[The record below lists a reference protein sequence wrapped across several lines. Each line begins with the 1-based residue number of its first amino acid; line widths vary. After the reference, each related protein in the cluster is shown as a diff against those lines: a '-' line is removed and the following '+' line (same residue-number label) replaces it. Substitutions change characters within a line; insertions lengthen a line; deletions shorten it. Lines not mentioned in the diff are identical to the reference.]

1 MLQEGWPDGPSWL
14 LKVAVHE
21 LERQRR
27 EVSGGFDV
35 TVGRQLE
42 YRVLDY
48 AEAGMAVEAAAAHLR
63 ESIPNGQLERT
74 RQAYALL
81 RQGTEDLGRWLRS
94 RGVVA

>member
-1 MLQEGWPDGPSWL
+1 VIDMANDIPDWTLGEATR
-14 LKVAVHE
+14 K
-21 LERQRR
+21 LEHQRR
-27 EVSGGFDV
+27 EAAGGFDV
-35 TVGRQLE
+35 TVGRPLD
-42 YRVLDY
+42 YTVFDY
-48 AEAGMAVEAAAAHLR
+48 AEAGMAVETAATHLR